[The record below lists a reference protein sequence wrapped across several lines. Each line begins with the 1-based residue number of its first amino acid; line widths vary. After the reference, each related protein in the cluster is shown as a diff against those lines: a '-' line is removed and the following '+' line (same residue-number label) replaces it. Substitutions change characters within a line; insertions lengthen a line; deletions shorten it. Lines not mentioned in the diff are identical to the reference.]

1 LTAGKIFIISGKE
14 GALSPMTEKN
24 FDKEDILQELLANY
38 PDLLPGDQIDP
49 EDPRRWILIAR
60 ELGIPDEEEG
70 SESFSLDHLLLDQ
83 DGIPTFIECKRSSD
97 TRARREVV
105 AQMLDY
111 AANGTKYWGMEK
123 LRQKAAEYAQKS
135 NRSLDDEIKALI
147 EAKDSMEIEEFW
159 KRVESNLKDGTVR
172 LIFVSDEIHK
182 ELRRLTE
189 FLNEQMMNTEVL
201 AIEVKQFVGE
211 KHKAIVPRVLGLTES
226 ARTLKKPARAKGKT
240 NLEEFLSKCTP
251 EGAGYFKFI
260 LEEAER
266 RVQSVRWGVTGFSVG
281 TSLGPDEP
289 RASFVMCYPKNR
301 VEIWL
306 GYLEYLRA
314 SSDEIQSI
322 SNELMKFGIFRESQ
336 KAILVRVTE
345 QNYKRAVEA
354 YQHLLSKIDA
364 ILKKHS

>member
-1 LTAGKIFIISGKE
+1 MKAGKIFILSGKE
-14 GALSPMTEKN
+14 AALSPMIEKN
-24 FDKEDILQELLANY
+24 FEKEDILQELLANY
-38 PDLLPGDQIDP
+38 PDLLAGDQIDP

-60 ELGIPDEEEG
+60 ELGIPDEEEAG
-70 SESFSLDHLLLDQ
+70 ESFSLDHLLLDQ

-97 TRARREVV
+97 TRSRREVV

-111 AANGTKYWGMEK
+111 AANGTKYWSMEK
-123 LRQKAAEYAQKS
+123 LRQRAAEHARKS
-135 NRSLDDEIKALI
+135 NRSLDDEILALI
-147 EAKDSMEIEEFW
+147 EAKDTGEIEEFW
-159 KRVESNLKDGTVR
+159 QRVESNLRDGTVR

-189 FLNEQMMNTEVL
+189 FLNEQMRNTEVL

-211 KHKAIVPRVLGLTES
+211 KHRAIVPRVLGLTES
-226 ARTLKKPARAKGKT
+226 ARAMKKPTRAKGKT

-251 EGAGYFKFI
+251 EGAGFFKFI

-266 RVQSVRWGVTGFSVG
+266 RLQSVRWGVTGFSVG
-281 TSLGPDEP
+281 TSLAPDEP

-314 SSDEIQSI
+314 SPDEIKNI
-322 SNELMKFGIFRESQ
+322 NRDLMEFGIFHESQ
-336 KAILVRVTE
+336 KAVLVRVTA
-345 QNYKRAVEA
+345 QNYKRAAEA
-354 YQHLLSKIDA
+354 YQHLLMKIDGL
-364 ILKKHS
+364 LKKHS